1 MEDSG
6 GWRSSNTAQRPDSDQ
21 LSLSLRNHLSPDT
34 SSGQETHSVCPRQ
47 KDSMLC
53 GAKAQLTRIFSSRS
67 AVRT

>member
-1 MEDSG
+1 MKDSG
-6 GWRSSNTAQRPDSDQ
+6 GWGDGGAATLRGGQAQT
-21 LSLSLRNHLSPDT
+21 SLGNHLP
-34 SSGQETHSVCPRQ
+34 GPRLRHRETHSVWPRQ